1 MTGLYV
7 MAAISIALALAC
19 VALCVQLLRKNKQ
32 KFDDAGI
39 LSVKEETKSSKTT
52 STPQ

>member
-19 VALCVQLLRKNKQ
+19 VALCVQLLRK
-32 KFDDAGI
+32 
-39 LSVKEETKSSKTT
+39 TSKNSTT
-52 STPQ
+52 REF